1 MCKEWLTNDVTKE
14 NADEYQLRKIKWLE
28 SKDWSIATKKSYW
41 ADMDLRIHQIEVAK
55 RKDLYKFSKE
65 EMIDLLN
72 SIATTS
78 LCTADKTASVMRR
91 YIDWTCEIG
100 LNHTENPMNRVF
112 RDDYYGNI
120 NSKALKE
127 SYMNKLDFINFVMD
141 LECSYSD
148 KLLLLLLRYG
158 VKLKETALIKWED
171 VDKENKVIKLTRN
184 GYDINI
190 EIDYIF
196 LEVLDKAK
204 KEFEYSY
211 ISEVESTRKATGEI
225 YIRRMEKVIEYSDCG
240 YLIKNT
246 NFKATSKDAVKV
258 ATLYTRINSIV
269 KRNNIDKIDID
280 RLNLMCKFDKLFEV
294 LHKEGKVTIYDVVNV
309 VKHFDGVDTPPKR
322 YLLRD
327 NFELVAGIEIDRA
340 Y

>member
-1 MCKEWLTNDVTKE
+1 MDWME
-14 NADEYQLRKIKWLE
+14 NINIDDLDEYQLRKIKWIKSDACSNCSDLTKYSYYNMIN
-28 SKDWSIATKKSYW
+28 SK
-41 ADMDLRIHQIEVAK
+41 IHPFEEALN
-55 RKDLYKFSKE
+55 KDLYKFSE
-65 EMIDLLN
+65 NELLEILN
-72 SIATTS
+72 SMATSS
-78 LCTADKTASVMRR
+78 LTTADKMASMIRK
-91 YIDWTCEIG
+91 YIDWTYEIG
-100 LNHTENPMNRVF
+100 LNHMGNPMNSLF

-204 KEFEYSY
+204 NEFEYSY
-211 ISEVESTRKATGEI
+211 ISEVESTRKATGDI

-246 NFKATSKDAVKV
+246 NFKATGKDAVKV
-258 ATLYTRINSIV
+258 ATLYTRINSVV

-294 LHKEGKVTIYDVVNV
+294 LHKQGKVTIYDVVNV
-309 VKHFDGVDTPPKR
+309 IKHFDGVDTPPKR